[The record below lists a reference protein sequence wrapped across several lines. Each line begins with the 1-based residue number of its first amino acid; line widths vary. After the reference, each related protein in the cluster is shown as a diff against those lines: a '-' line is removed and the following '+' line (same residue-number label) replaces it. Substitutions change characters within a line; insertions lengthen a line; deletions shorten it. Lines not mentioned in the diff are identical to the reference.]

1 MYVSVSRE
9 TLVCFTDRFLL
20 AREGL
25 IFRVKQAIR

>member
-1 MYVSVSRE
+1 MYDSVSRE
-9 TLVCFTDRFLL
+9 TLICFVNQFLL